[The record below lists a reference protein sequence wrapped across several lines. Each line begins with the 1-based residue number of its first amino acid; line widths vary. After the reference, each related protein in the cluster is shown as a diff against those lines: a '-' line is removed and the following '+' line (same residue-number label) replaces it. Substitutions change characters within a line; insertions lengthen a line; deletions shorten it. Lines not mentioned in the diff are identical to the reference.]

1 MLNFRNIPKGGA
13 KRGGR
18 SLWMLMNIGSQL
30 QKWKKFTISALEVWI
45 RKGVQK
51 GGHHSRMLVPI
62 IYTMI
67 RCSDACFRGQICIF
81 WYSHYVNSSIII
93 CPPFASPFSSF
104 HFLKNLQP
112 QIFPESKINFVRP
125 LDPNIKGFE
134 FKKFNFCKKMA
145 KRGIKYD
152 FIVKE
157 NHRFCLTITSN

>member
-1 MLNFRNIPKGGA
+1 
-13 KRGGR
+13 
-18 SLWMLMNIGSQL
+18 
-30 QKWKKFTISALEVWI
+30 
-45 RKGVQK
+45 
-51 GGHHSRMLVPI
+51 MLV
-62 IYTMI
+62 
-67 RCSDACFRGQICIF
+67 SE
-81 WYSHYVNSSIII
+81 VK
-93 CPPFASPFSSF
+93 FASFDIVIILCKLKHNYLPPLCPPFSSF